1 MHANAVARLIGS
13 FPVLVPPSP
22 GLLCATG
29 DLVADFRDEF
39 SRTFIRRID
48 TTSSDEILK
57 VIQEL
62 GREAK
67 DWMQRE
73 KIPKENQVLSFN
85 ADMRYYRQ
93 GYEIPIEITPQRQSE
108 SGTELLAEHFNEI
121 HEQFYGFRME
131 GTLCEIVNLRVVGVG
146 RVPKPHLPEGALDK
160 SSDASHAEID

>member
-29 DLVADFRDEF
+29 DLVADFRNEF

-48 TTSSDEILK
+48 STSSDEILR
-57 VIQEL
+57 ILQEL
-62 GREAK
+62 GREAE

-73 KIPKENQVLSFN
+73 KIPKENQALSFN

-93 GYEIPIEITPQRQSE
+93 GYEIPI
-108 SGTELLAEHFNEI
+108 
-121 HEQFYGFRME
+121 
-131 GTLCEIVNLRVVGVG
+131 
-146 RVPKPHLPEGALDK
+146 
-160 SSDASHAEID
+160 